1 MLLGRMRA
9 LAALLGAV
17 AAATVEEP
25 RAEPQTGGRV
35 ARYTIIHTFV
45 SLIFLTS
52 QWVNVLSVLLL
63 GLVLPLIKAA

>member
-1 MLLGRMRA
+1 MWLGKMRA

-35 ARYTIIHTFV
+35 ARYKFI
-45 SLIFLTS
+45 SLIARDYKFLTHFGFL
-52 QWVNVLSVLLL
+52 WT
-63 GLVLPLIKAA
+63 

>member
-1 MLLGRMRA
+1 MWFKKMRA

-35 ARYTIIHTFV
+35 ARYD
-45 SLIFLTS
+45 
-52 QWVNVLSVLLL
+52 
-63 GLVLPLIKAA
+63 